1 MSSYSKMLSIR
12 NIYALFSQFVVGFW
26 GLPPNPYRGS
36 EDPACVSRPLLNSL
50 FKDSL
55 FKLSLNLGPQ
65 TPIEYQLRLGRQR
78 QAWFIPLAGC
88 AGKTVRSLENAY
100 HK

>member
-26 GLPPNPYRGS
+26 GFPQTLTGGLRTQLVSADPY
-36 EDPACVSRPLLNSL
+36 LNSL

-65 TPIEYQLRLGRQR
+65 TSIEYQLRLGRQR